1 MGAWQAG
8 PQGPSG
14 RRSIKNLFCKGA
26 PGQALG
32 LRLAL
37 RGPLSFLGQAT
48 TPRGRCSSRQDARG
62 RTQERRSVQSGVVFG
77 GSGLGDLH
85 GGLNFLES

>member
-14 RRSIKNLFCKGA
+14 RHSIKNLFCKGA
-26 PGQALG
+26 LGQSQG
-32 LRLAL
+32 LRLAF

-48 TPRGRCSSRQDARG
+48 TPCGRCSSGQDARG
-62 RTQERRSVQSGVVFG
+62 QDAGETLSPKWSGVWGVWAGRFTWL
-77 GSGLGDLH
+77 S
-85 GGLNFLES
+85 